1 MNYILIIGLV
11 VIELTIVGFGLYIL
25 DKVREPIEKL
35 QDYTKTFSDIFLQ
48 AWESNKQVTKNEL
61 DIYKSIL
68 DSHRDIMELA
78 KLLGEQYD
86 GFKKINEKDAE
97 IFEKMHK
104 VFETVAVDL
113 KNAEARYSDGYELF
127 QEVIR
132 KLDEVTPVEATL
144 EVAAPLEVTKPG
156 PYYGPE
162 VKDHDEYIM
171 YTGEETE

>member
-11 VIELTIVGFGLYIL
+11 VIELTVVGFGLYIL

-35 QDYTKTFSDIFLQ
+35 QDYTKTFSDIFIK
-48 AWESNKQVTKNEL
+48 AWESHGKLIGSEHE
-61 DIYKSIL
+61 IYERIL
-68 DSHRDIMELA
+68 AAHDDTIQLV
-78 KLLGEQYD
+78 KLIGEQYD
-86 GFKKINEKDAE
+86 GFKEIYEKDSE
-97 IFEKMHK
+97 TYRTMLK

-144 EVAAPLEVTKPG
+144 EVAEPG

-162 VKDHDEYIM
+162 VKDHDEHV
-171 YTGEETE
+171 EETT